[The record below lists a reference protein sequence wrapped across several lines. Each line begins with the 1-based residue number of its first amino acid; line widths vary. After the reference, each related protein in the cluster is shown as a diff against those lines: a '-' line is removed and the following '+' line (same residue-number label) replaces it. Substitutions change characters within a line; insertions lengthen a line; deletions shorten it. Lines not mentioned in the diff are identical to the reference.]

1 VSLFLCEEELMKRI
15 LTIATLAAA
24 ALATGCGVTLS
35 VHPLYTDKDLATNPQ
50 LEGKWTDDEAKDIW
64 AVRKDGDVYVATCPT
79 DKDSE
84 AIEMRLVR
92 LGDRY
97 FLDLT
102 SKNQPSLSIPGHL
115 FAKVSVTGDELQV
128 QMMNSKWLEQ
138 KARDTGVPYVEL
150 DKQVILTAATA
161 DLQKLLSLH
170 AADPDAF
177 ENAEKM
183 HRVR

>member
-1 VSLFLCEEELMKRI
+1 MSLFLHEEETMRSILM
-15 LTIATLAAA
+15 IAALAAA

-35 VHPLYTDKDLATNPQ
+35 VHPLYAEKDLASDLQ

-84 AIEMRLVR
+84 PIEMRLVR
-92 LGDRY
+92 LGEHR

-102 SKNQPSLSIPGHL
+102 SKNTPSLSIPGHL
-115 FAKVSVTGDELQV
+115 FAKVSVTGDELQI
-128 QMMNSKWLEQ
+128 QMMDSKWLEQ
-138 KARDTGVPYVEL
+138 KARETGFPYVEA
-150 DKQVILTAATA
+150 DKQVILTAPTS
-161 DLQKLLSLH
+161 DLQKFVLLH

-177 ENAEKM
+177 ESAEKL